1 MQVRIKTIHRQRLK
15 DNIDPTRR
23 QDNLIKLSNMW
34 EQNKILPISYRLNK
48 FSGTRKQLAK
58 CCPISPTNA
67 IIFRNL
73 FLWKESNS
81 GSTIQ
86 VWSHNWIL
94 EKARLE
100 LRCLHAVDWKQKWT
114 IQTQK
119 YIGDL
124 KL

>member
-23 QDNLIKLSNMW
+23 QDNLIKLSNMR
-34 EQNKILPISYRLNK
+34 EQNKILPVSYRLNK
-48 FSGTRKQLAK
+48 LSGTRKQSAN

-81 GSTIQ
+81 GSTIKI
-86 VWSHNWIL
+86 WSHNWIL

-100 LRCLHAVDWKQKWT
+100 LRCLHAADWKQKWT
-114 IQTQK
+114 IQTKK
-119 YIGDL
+119 YIGDI

>member
-1 MQVRIKTIHRQRLK
+1 
-15 DNIDPTRR
+15 
-23 QDNLIKLSNMW
+23 MW
-34 EQNKILPISYRLNK
+34 EQNKILPVSYRLNK
-48 FSGTRKQLAK
+48 LSGTRKQLAN